1 MTAATKVNRHDRQA
15 QIGQWVRTGIVSAS
29 LLRPV
34 IEVVSANWRRNNPPA
49 AAAKAGH
56 AMKNTVDTVRGK
68 LEEQLPLTQAQL
80 DHLTKAVAER
90 LEEVTS
96 QTRQIANTVSA
107 YPAKVDKRVWWASGI
122 VVGFVAAGVTAF
134 VITRRRL
141 AAPVE
146 DEFVELAAN
155 TNGHTTD
162 SSQDRLRGIV
172 KRLTHRDQEGS
183 EAFGTDAPSAT
194 ATATDADVVASAQY
208 IGNIHTMIYHP
219 KNSANLPAEVNRV
232 HFPSR
237 EAAEAAGYQPAKG
250 E

>member
-1 MTAATKVNRHDRQA
+1 MTATTKASKHDRQA
-15 QIGQWVRTGIVSAS
+15 QIGQLVRTGIVSAS

-68 LEEQLPLTQAQL
+68 LEDQLPLTQAQFE
-80 DHLTKAVAER
+80 HLTKAVAER

-96 QTRQIANTVSA
+96 HTRHIADTVGA

-141 AAPVE
+141 AAPVV

-162 SSQDRLRGIV
+162 SSQDRPRGNV
-172 KRLTHRDQEGS
+172 NRPTHSNHAGS
-183 EAFGTDAPSAT
+183 DAYFTHAPTAA
-194 ATATDADVVASAQY
+194 ATATDAALLASAQY
-208 IGNIHTMIYHP
+208 IGNINTMIYHP

-232 HFPSR
+232 PFPSR
-237 EAAEAAGYQPAKG
+237 EAAEAAGYRPASG